1 MSLIDTDVDLAVIPT
16 WTQVA
21 DMTNVIHTEEVD
33 VLSVAGGHLQIE
45 PFCVPNL
52 DCRIIGALI
61 YHCCSTGAIDTFS
74 TERICHTFQD
84 GCDTIVKLDC
94 WDLRA
99 PLMVAEPVWKW
110 TEDPCKRLDELRCCR
125 MEWLKAGK
133 KKDWSFRDS
142 SGSTAYLSEAC
153 LKEMIQEAEL
163 QCEAQNCVN
172 SRCITFGCD
181 YDRC

>member
-61 YHCCSTGAIDTFS
+61 YHCCGTG
-74 TERICHTFQD
+74 
-84 GCDTIVKLDC
+84 
-94 WDLRA
+94 
-99 PLMVAEPVWKW
+99 
-110 TEDPCKRLDELRCCR
+110 RLIL
-125 MEWLKAGK
+125 LAQSAYATPFK
-133 KKDWSFRDS
+133 
-142 SGSTAYLSEAC
+142 TAATL
-153 LKEMIQEAEL
+153 
-163 QCEAQNCVN
+163 
-172 SRCITFGCD
+172 
-181 YDRC
+181 